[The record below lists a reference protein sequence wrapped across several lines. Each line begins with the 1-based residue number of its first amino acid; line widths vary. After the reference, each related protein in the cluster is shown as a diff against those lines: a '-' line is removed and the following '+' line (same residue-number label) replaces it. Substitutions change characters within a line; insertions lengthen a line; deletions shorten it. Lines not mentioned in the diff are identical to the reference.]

1 MLKRTATCGALTSAH
16 IDSEVILNGWVNKKR
31 DLGGLV
37 FIDLRDRYGL
47 TQLVFDPQVSS
58 VLVEKARRLG
68 LEDVIG
74 VRGKVRPRPPE
85 AINRELPTGAI
96 EVVVVE
102 LEVFNEAQ
110 PLPFL
115 ITDRA
120 SGSEDLR
127 LKYRYLDLR
136 TKELQQHLALRHRT
150 YQSVR
155 RFYTEEGFYEIETPF
170 LMRSTPEGARD
181 FLVPSRLQRGNFY
194 ALPQSPQQYK
204 QILMIAGFD
213 RYFQIV
219 RCFRDEDLRADRQ
232 PEFTQIDVEMSFVE
246 EEDVIQ
252 MTEKMLCQ
260 VFKEVIGVALPEPFP
275 RLTYDEALR
284 LYGNDKPDLRFGCP
298 IHTLNAL
305 LETCEFQAFRQVIA
319 QKGVVAGI
327 CVAPSDQFSRKVI
340 DELTAFVKARGAP
353 GLAFVKVGSQG
364 FEGGLSRF
372 LESAYPALVKEFCAQ
387 PNSIIFL
394 VAAPAEIAYPALG
407 NLRLELAQRLGWL
420 SKDQYQPVWVTR
432 FPLLEWSSEEQRFV
446 AMHHPFTAAIPEEA
460 HLLEQ
465 NPAQVHARAY
475 DIVINGNEIGGG
487 SIRNHTAAMQQKMFT
502 VLGIAPEEARQ
513 KFGFLLEALSYGA
526 PPHGGIALGFDRLV
540 MLLAGADNIR
550 EVIAFP
556 KTTSGAS
563 LMDGSPAAVDPAQLR
578 ELGLQLIAEKGHSD

>member
-1 MLKRTATCGALTSAH
+1 MLKRTVTCGALTKAH
-16 IDSEVILNGWVNKKR
+16 VNSEVILNGWVNKKR

-47 TQLVFDPQVSS
+47 TQVVFDPQVSS
-58 VLVEKARRLG
+58 QLVEKARRLG

-74 VRGKVRPRPPE
+74 VSGKVRARPPE
-85 AINRELPTGAI
+85 AINRDMPTGAI
-96 EVVVVE
+96 EVLATE
-102 LEVFNEAQ
+102 LEIFNEAQ

-136 TKELQQHLALRHRT
+136 TKELQHHLALRHRT

-155 RFYTEEGFYEIETPF
+155 RFYTEQGFYEIETPF

-204 QILMIAGFD
+204 QILMVAGFD

-252 MTEKMLCQ
+252 MTEKMLRQ
-260 VFKEVIGVALPEPFP
+260 VFREVIGVDLPEPFP
-275 RLTYDEALR
+275 RLTYDEAMR
-284 LYGNDKPDLRFGCP
+284 LYGSDKPDLRFGSP
-298 IHTLNAL
+298 IHTLNHL
-305 LETCEFQAFRQVIA
+305 LADGGFQTFQQVIA

-327 CVAPSDQFSRKVI
+327 CVAPADQFSRKVI
-340 DELTAFVKARGAP
+340 DELTTLVKANGAP

-372 LESAYPALVKEFCAQ
+372 LESAYPALVKEFSAQ

-407 NLRLELAQRLGWL
+407 NLRLEVARRLGWL
-420 SKDQYQPVWVTR
+420 TKERYQPVWVTR

-460 HLLEQ
+460 HLLDQ
-465 NPAQVHARAY
+465 NPAQVHARSY

-487 SIRNHTAAMQQKMFT
+487 SIRNHTTAMQQKMFA
-502 VLGIAPEEARQ
+502 VLGIGPEEARQ

-563 LMDGSPAAVDPAQLR
+563 LMDGCPAEVDEKQLR
-578 ELGLQLIAEKGHSD
+578 ELGLKLL

>member
-1 MLKRTATCGALTSAH
+1 MSYMLKRTVTCGALTKAH
-16 IDSEVILNGWVNKKR
+16 VNSEVILNGWVNKKR

-47 TQLVFDPQVSS
+47 TQVVFDPQVSS
-58 VLVEKARRLG
+58 QLVEKARRLG

-74 VRGKVRPRPPE
+74 VSGKVRARPPE
-85 AINRELPTGAI
+85 AINRDMPTGEI
-96 EVVVVE
+96 EVLATE
-102 LEVFNEAQ
+102 LEIFNEAQ

-136 TKELQQHLALRHRT
+136 TKELQHHLALRHRT

-155 RFYTEEGFYEIETPF
+155 RFYTEQGFYEIETPF

-204 QILMIAGFD
+204 QILMVAGFD

-252 MTEKMLCQ
+252 MTEKMLRQ
-260 VFKEVIGVALPEPFP
+260 VFREVIGVDLPEPFP

-284 LYGNDKPDLRFGCP
+284 LYGSDKPDLRFGSP
-298 IHTLNAL
+298 IHTLNHL
-305 LETCEFQAFRQVIA
+305 LADCGFQTFQQVIA

-327 CVAPSDQFSRKVI
+327 CVAPADQFSRKVI
-340 DELTAFVKARGAP
+340 DELTTLVKANGAP

-372 LESAYPALVKEFCAQ
+372 LESAYPALVKEFSAP

-407 NLRLELAQRLGWL
+407 NLRLEVARRLGWL
-420 SKDQYQPVWVTR
+420 TKERYQPVWVTR

-460 HLLEQ
+460 HLLDQ
-465 NPAQVHARAY
+465 NPAQVHARSY

-487 SIRNHTAAMQQKMFT
+487 SIRNHTTAMQQKMFA
-502 VLGIAPEEARQ
+502 VLGIGPEEARQ

-540 MLLAGADNIR
+540 MLLASADNIR

-563 LMDGSPAAVDPAQLR
+563 LMDGCPTEVDEKQLR
-578 ELGLQLIAEKGHSD
+578 ELGLKLL